1 MVTINVKK
9 TTMVKPA
16 EKTPRRSLRLSILD
30 RMNNHPL
37 HNTFVQFYRPRPSAS
52 AGDRDGDS
60 DFFAADIL
68 RESLSKVLVAF
79 YPMAGRYRGTDDGLG
94 IEIDCNE
101 EGVLFVE
108 AESSSAIDDFGH
120 ISLRRQSSGSSC
132 PPLTIQAAFLRIRSC
147 WLRYHLGTCLVEL

>member
-16 EKTPRRSLRLSILD
+16 LKMTRRSMRLSILD

-37 HNTFVQFYRPRPSAS
+37 HSTFVQFYRPRPRASAS
-52 AGDRDGDS
+52 DGDVDS

-79 YPMAGRYRGTDDGLG
+79 YPMAGRYRATDDGRG

-108 AESSSAIDDFGH
+108 AESGSAIDDFGH
-120 ISLRRQSSGSSC
+120 FAPSPELRKLVPAVDHSGGVSSY
-132 PPLTIQAAFLRIRSC
+132 PLLLAQVSY
-147 WLRYHLGTCLVEL
+147 RYIVW